1 MCIISC
7 ICNLLS
13 LLNIQHTKRISS
25 SFIGYTSNPFH
36 VLYNLCTYLVI
47 NIIIIVYFLFFFIP
61 VKSNINERRND
72 IMAVAHKST
81 ISVGLI
87 YVQFHFIKQPEIQLS
102 VSINYV
108 KTRTENT
115 SVLNIKSYVPLAIQ
129 KLKVVIL

>member
-1 MCIISC
+1 
-7 ICNLLS
+7 
-13 LLNIQHTKRISS
+13 
-25 SFIGYTSNPFH
+25 
-36 VLYNLCTYLVI
+36 
-47 NIIIIVYFLFFFIP
+47 
-61 VKSNINERRND
+61 
-72 IMAVAHKST
+72 MAVAHKST